1 MVETTDEIDFVKEI
15 EKLESMYH
23 HYRKLYSRVR
33 FLCCSSETKR
43 LKERKKYF
51 KSHLEEA
58 KRTKEYSDA
67 VKRHLRLTTP
77 AKEYSDAVKRHLRLT
92 TPAKHLN

>member
-1 MVETTDEIDFVKEI
+1 MSSENEFGKCTRDPKYYTT
-15 EKLESMYH
+15 
-23 HYRKLYSRVR
+23 KLYRRVG

-43 LKERKKYF
+43 FKERKKYF
-51 KSHLEEA
+51 KRHLEEA

-77 AKEYSDAVKRHLRLT
+77 ASV
-92 TPAKHLN
+92 

>member
-1 MVETTDEIDFVKEI
+1 MVETTDEVNLVKEI
-15 EKLESMYH
+15 ERLESMYL
-23 HYRKLYSRVR
+23 HYKRLYHRIR

-58 KRTKEYSDA
+58 KRTKEHSDA

-77 AKEYSDAVKRHLRLT
+77 AGV
-92 TPAKHLN
+92 

>member
-1 MVETTDEIDFVKEI
+1 MGEMTRLQSREI
-15 EKLESMYH
+15 ERLESMYL
-23 HYRKLYSRVR
+23 HYRKLYHRVR

-43 LKERKKYF
+43 FKELKKYF

-77 AKEYSDAVKRHLRLT
+77 ASV
-92 TPAKHLN
+92 

>member
-1 MVETTDEIDFVKEI
+1 MVETTDEINLVKEI
-15 EKLESMYH
+15 EKLESMYL
-23 HYRKLYSRVR
+23 HYKNLYRRVF

-58 KRTKEYSDA
+58 KRTKYYSDA
-67 VKRHLRLTTP
+67 VKSHLRLTTP
-77 AKEYSDAVKRHLRLT
+77 ASI
-92 TPAKHLN
+92 

>member
-1 MVETTDEIDFVKEI
+1 MVETTDEINLVKEI
-15 EKLESMYH
+15 ERLESMYL
-23 HYRKLYSRVR
+23 HYRRLYHRIR

-77 AKEYSDAVKRHLRLT
+77 AK
-92 TPAKHLN
+92 HLN

>member
-1 MVETTDEIDFVKEI
+1 MEEVNLVTEI
-15 EKLESMYH
+15 ERLEGLYN
-23 HYRKLYSRVR
+23 HYRKLYRRVR

-51 KSHLEEA
+51 KSHLREA

-67 VKRHLRLTTP
+67 VKKHLALTTP
-77 AKEYSDAVKRHLRLT
+77 ASI
-92 TPAKHLN
+92 

>member
-1 MVETTDEIDFVKEI
+1 MVETKDEMNLVKEI
-15 EKLESMYH
+15 EKLESMYL
-23 HYRKLYSRVR
+23 HYRKLYRRVF

-58 KRTKEYSDA
+58 KRTKYYSDG
-67 VKRHLRLTTP
+67 VKRHLKLTTP
-77 AKEYSDAVKRHLRLT
+77 A
-92 TPAKHLN
+92 NI

>member
-1 MVETTDEIDFVKEI
+1 MVETRDEVNLVKEI
-15 EKLESMYH
+15 ERLESMYL
-23 HYRKLYSRVR
+23 HYKRLYHRIR

-58 KRTKEYSDA
+58 KRTKEHSDA

-77 AKEYSDAVKRHLRLT
+77 AGV
-92 TPAKHLN
+92 